1 MKVIV
6 FAFSLNKTYLSG
18 AYSLSLFLSLFLSLS
33 LSPTGA
39 GLLLLL
45 IIVIVVVLI
54 CRCRHRKRQ
63 YKVTEKRHKEL
74 KQDVKEWENT
84 KEENDYKDR
93 IYDLPVQPKKQP
105 RFQRMDSTL

>member
-33 LSPTGA
+33 PTGA

-54 CRCRHRKRQ
+54 CRCRHHKIQ
-63 YKVTEKRHKEL
+63 YTEKRHKEL
-74 KQDVKEWENT
+74 KQDVKEWEKT

-105 RFQRMDSTL
+105 RIQRLDSTL